1 MLVRL
6 LQEHVLTLLR
16 GKLAQVNLPTG
27 QTRSLNYNCTT
38 VPSNG
43 TLLPTFWFEGSEA
56 HGIVDFLGLQH
67 FLAVEHGRNSCSY
80 DPPNFG
86 WSENL
91 ISSLQ
96 DEYSYFNPLLKA
108 LDKTNEER
116 IIVGWGDGA
125 HTGLVHA
132 NENPSATKAFVLFD
146 AAPDGIEW
154 FDLQR
159 KNHWNEKQTLAY
171 RDTDLAGRIFLT
183 KIILS
188 LAIPW

>member
-1 MLVRL
+1 M
-6 LQEHVLTLLR
+6 LTLLR
-16 GKLAQVNLPTG
+16 GKLVQVKLPTG
-27 QTRSLNYNCTT
+27 QTRSLNYNCTA

-43 TLLPTFWFEGSEA
+43 TLLSTFWLEGSEA

-67 FLAVEHGRNSCSY
+67 SLAVDHGRNSCSF

-91 ISSLQ
+91 VSSLPNH
-96 DEYSYFNPLLKA
+96 YSYFNPLLEA
-108 LDKTNEER
+108 LDKQNEER

-125 HTGLVHA
+125 HIGLVQA
-132 NENPSATKAFVLFD
+132 NENPSSTKAFVLFD
-146 AAPDGIEW
+146 ASPDGIEW

-159 KNHWNEKQTLAY
+159 TNHWNERQTLDY
-171 RDTDLAGRIFLT
+171 RDTDMAGRKFLT
-183 KIILS
+183 KVILS